1 MHALHYTEGVGDWL
15 PGGIRACNE
24 TFPTWKSPPTGP
36 GSRNGYP
43 TIPYVSIVGI
53 IIWSESQVE
62 ANDSNDTKIG
72 AGGRLIAEDTPNTF
86 TLSETVCVK
95 SDL

>member
-1 MHALHYTEGVGDWL
+1 MHKWHYIVVIEGSL
-15 PGGIRACNE
+15 PGGIKACNE

-43 TIPYVSIVGI
+43 TIPYVSIVGMI
-53 IIWSESQVE
+53 TWSESQVE
-62 ANDSNDTKIG
+62 ASDSNDTKIG
-72 AGGRLIAEDTPNTF
+72 AGGRLMAEDTPNTF
-86 TLSETVCVK
+86 TLSETVWVK